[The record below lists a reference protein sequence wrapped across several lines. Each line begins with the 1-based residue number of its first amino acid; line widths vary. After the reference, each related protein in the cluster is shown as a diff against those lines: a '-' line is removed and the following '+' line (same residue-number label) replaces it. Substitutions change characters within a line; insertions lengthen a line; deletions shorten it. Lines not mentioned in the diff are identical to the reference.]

1 MTKTELVAAIAE
13 RTGVSKADVER
24 TMNGFQ
30 DIVMQ
35 KVAAG
40 GDKVT
45 IPGFLSFEQTDRA
58 ARKGRNPQTGEEID
72 VPASKAVK
80 ISAGAKLKAVAKGTE
95 APPA

>member
-13 RTGVSKADVER
+13 RTDPSKADVER
-24 TMNGFQ
+24 ALNGFQ
-30 DIVMQ
+30 DIIMQ
-35 KVAAG
+35 KVAKG
-40 GDKVT
+40 DDKVT
-45 IPGFLSFEQTDRA
+45 IPGFLAFEQTMRA

-80 ISAGAKLKAVAKGTE
+80 ITAGAKLKAVAKGTE